1 VISEHPRYR
10 GEVVDAHCHYDDSTR
25 DRVRDVNR
33 VGGLAAAI
41 HLWDCRYP
49 PAAPDVE
56 AKEWRYL
63 EPALL
68 RCHVPDFSAVGAPGF
83 EHALER
89 DLRAAAG
96 HGAVGIKVW
105 KNLGLWL
112 RDTGGRRIAV
122 SDPRLAG
129 LWAVAG
135 ELGLPVAIH
144 TGDPPAFFAPL
155 TEANPRIEEL
165 RKHPDWW
172 YGGGGFP
179 SLARLHEE
187 LEIVV
192 AGHPGTRFVG
202 LHFGSFMTWA
212 DVRRM
217 LAAYPNYHF
226 DTAAAIADMGAGDV
240 AEVRDIVVAHA
251 DRVIFG
257 TDLLR
262 TRAIEMPDLG
272 PERWSLR
279 EYFERHWRFFETS
292 EPGLAHPMPDQ
303 GDWTVTGLDLP
314 DDVLAPLYCEN
325 ARAVFR
331 LGALASKAPP
341 FRIGLADADAKLD
354 R

>member
-10 GEVVDAHCHYDDSTR
+10 GEVIDAHCHYDDSTR
-25 DRVRDVNR
+25 HRVHHVNR

-49 PAAPDVE
+49 PTRPEVE
-56 AKEWRYL
+56 AAEWRHL

-68 RCHVPDFSAVGAPGF
+68 RCHVPDLSAVGTRDF
-83 EHALER
+83 ERVLER
-89 DLRAAAG
+89 DLRVAAG
-96 HGAVGIKVW
+96 HGAVGVKVW

-112 RDTGGRRIAV
+112 RDAAGRRVAV
-122 SDPRLAG
+122 SDSRLEG
-129 LWAVAG
+129 LWLSAG

-155 TEANPRIEEL
+155 TDVNPRIREL
-165 RKHPDWW
+165 RRHPDWW

-179 SLARLHEE
+179 SLERLHEE

-192 AGHPGTRFVG
+192 DRHPGTRFVG
-202 LHFGSFMTWA
+202 LHFGCFMSWA

-217 LAAYPNYHF
+217 LAAYPNYHV
-226 DTAAAIADMGAGDV
+226 DTAAAIADMGRGDV
-240 AEVRDIVVAHA
+240 GEVRDLVMDFS

-262 TRAIEMPDLG
+262 TEVIEMPDLG
-272 PERWSLR
+272 PDRWELR
-279 EYFERHWRFFETS
+279 DYFERHWRFYETA
-292 EPGLAHPMPDQ
+292 EPGLEHPMPDQ
-303 GDWTVTGLDLP
+303 GDWTVTGIDLP
-314 DDVLAPLYCEN
+314 DDVLARLYVEN

-331 LGALASKAPP
+331 LPVS
-341 FRIGLADADAKLD
+341 
-354 R
+354 

>member
-1 VISEHPRYR
+1 MISEHPRYR
-10 GEVVDAHCHYDDSTR
+10 GEVIDAHCHYDDSTR
-25 DRVRDVNR
+25 DRVHHVNR

-49 PAAPDVE
+49 PTRPEVE
-56 AKEWRYL
+56 ASEWRHL

-68 RCHVPDFSAVGAPGF
+68 RCHVPDLSAVGAPGF
-83 EHALER
+83 ERALER
-89 DLRAAAG
+89 DLRIAAE
-96 HGAVGIKVW
+96 HGAVGVKVW

-112 RDTGGRRIAV
+112 RDATGRRLAA
-122 SDPRLAG
+122 SDPRLDV
-129 LWAVAG
+129 LWASAG

-155 TEANPRIEEL
+155 TDANPRIEEL

-179 SLARLHEE
+179 SLGRLHEE
-187 LEIVV
+187 LELVV
-192 AGHPGTRFVG
+192 ARHPATRFIG
-202 LHFGSFMTWA
+202 LHFGSFMSWA

-217 LAAYPNYHF
+217 LAAYPNYHV

-240 AEVRDIVVAHA
+240 GDVRDIVVTYR
-251 DRVIFG
+251 DRIIFG

-272 PERWSLR
+272 RARWSLR
-279 EYFERHWRFFETS
+279 EYFERHWQFFETS
-292 EPGLAHPMPDQ
+292 EPGLEHPMPDQ
-303 GDWTVTGLDLP
+303 GAWTVTGLDLP
-314 DDVLAPLYCEN
+314 DDVLERLYLEN

-331 LGALASKAPP
+331 LALP
-341 FRIGLADADAKLD
+341 G
-354 R
+354 